1 MFVVRFTN
9 IYKETE
15 DYYYN
20 HIEHAE
26 KHFNLFRDDE
36 SGLYRNICIM
46 DESNNTVLAI
56 LPFQNGK
63 PCKIIR
69 NGDIVKLKS
78 ELK

>member
-20 HIEHAE
+20 RIEHAE
-26 KHFNLFRDDE
+26 HHLNLFRDDE
-36 SGLYRNICIM
+36 SGLYRNICII

-56 LPFQNGK
+56 LPFLNGK
-63 PCKIIR
+63 PRKIIR
-69 NGDIVKLKS
+69 YP